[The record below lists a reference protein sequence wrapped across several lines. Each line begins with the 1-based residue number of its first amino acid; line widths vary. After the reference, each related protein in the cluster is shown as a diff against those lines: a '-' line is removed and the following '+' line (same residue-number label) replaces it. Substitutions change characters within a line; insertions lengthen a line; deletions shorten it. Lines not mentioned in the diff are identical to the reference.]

1 MVILCTNLWLLKYL
15 IITQLHICITNM
27 HMHSVFLLRTNVFA
41 GGVAVKPAV
50 QVDIHMYMTFMF
62 RILLS

>member
-1 MVILCTNLWLLKYL
+1 
-15 IITQLHICITNM
+15 
-27 HMHSVFLLRTNVFA
+27 MHSVFLLRTNVFA